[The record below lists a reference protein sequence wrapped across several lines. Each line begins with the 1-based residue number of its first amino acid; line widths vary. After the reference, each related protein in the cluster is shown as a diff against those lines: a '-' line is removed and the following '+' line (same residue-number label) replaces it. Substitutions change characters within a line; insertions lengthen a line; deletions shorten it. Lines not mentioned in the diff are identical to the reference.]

1 MRSIITRQEGQLIFR
16 VGASFRFDE
25 SGHHAR
31 YGNSDKYSL
40 TKRLIQSNLMH
51 CPDRGRDEFG
61 EALDI
66 NDVESCGGVFRL
78 PYYSMLRNEK
88 DLIRSSDVRQRPRR
102 DSLKVLN
109 CIVLDRMR
117 PYMEHY
123 HWTLKLK
130 VRFRYLVRAIKKYG

>member
-88 DLIRSSDVRQRPRR
+88 DLIVLSKTRTKPRR
-102 DSLKVLN
+102 NAVTVLN
-109 CIVLDRMR
+109 CILKDR
-117 PYMEHY
+117 
-123 HWTLKLK
+123 LI
-130 VRFRYLVRAIKKYG
+130 RAFGSFPRRL